1 MRACGRGGVLTV
13 STLAMGLGAAPT
25 YLVGLLGPELRESLG
40 LSGAQLG
47 LLVGLFYGATGLT
60 SLVTSRLIDPLGARH
75 CIVTDQFAVSGA
87 LVLAV
92 VWNTN
97 LALALASVLAGA
109 AYALANAGTSV
120 AVTTVSRREQ
130 AGAAVALKTAGIPL
144 GATVVALAGPPAAA
158 HIGWQGVALA
168 MAVLCAANAVAGI
181 LLLPRAEPRRHAAT
195 VDRHPLPAR
204 FFWIP
209 LTGFLFV
216 LGSQPL
222 FSWLV
227 LTLVDAGVSTR
238 GASLVSAT
246 GTALGAIAMVLAAQR
261 SDRSG
266 PTRRALVGA
275 AIALT
280 SLVGASV
287 LWLGSHVSLLLVV
300 LGAVVAMLANLTGAG
315 FVHAVTV
322 DRAPQAVGRATSIM
336 STGYYLGALVSPWAF
351 GFFADLTGSYD
362 ASWSA
367 TVTAMFACAV
377 CFLVIQRWVQP
388 PVTQTA
394 SASSQPAPA
403 SRSLR

>member
-1 MRACGRGGVLTV
+1 
-13 STLAMGLGAAPT
+13 MGLGAAPT
-25 YLVGLLGPELRESLG
+25 YLVGLLGPELRDSLG

-47 LLVGLFYGATGLT
+47 LLVGLFYGSTGLA
-60 SLVTSRLIDPLGARH
+60 SLVTSRLIDPLGARR
-75 CIVTDQFAVSGA
+75 CIVTDQVVVAGA

-92 VWNTN
+92 VWNSY
-97 LALALASVLAGA
+97 LALALASALAGA
-109 AYALANAGTSV
+109 AYALSNAGTSV

-158 HIGWQGVALA
+158 HIGWQGVSLA
-168 MAVLCAANAVAGI
+168 MAALCAANAVAGI
-181 LLLPRAEPRRHAAT
+181 FLLPRAQSHRHAAR
-195 VDRHPLPAR
+195 VERQPLPAR

-238 GASLVSAT
+238 GAGLVSAT
-246 GTALGAIAMVLAAQR
+246 GTALGAVAMVLAARR

-266 PTRRALVGA
+266 PARRALVGA
-275 AIALT
+275 AIAAT
-280 SLVGASV
+280 SLLGASA

-322 DRAPQAVGRATSIM
+322 DRAPHAVGRATSIM

-351 GFFADLTGSYD
+351 GAAADLTGGYD
-362 ASWSA
+362 ASWA
-367 TVTAMFACAV
+367 VTVTAMLACGL
-377 CFLVIQRWVQP
+377 CFLVIQRWVRP
-388 PVTQTA
+388 PGAQTA
-394 SASSQPAPA
+394 SASSQPPPA
-403 SRSLR
+403 TRSLR